1 MAAESALYPHLVTI
15 ARPELTFRDLCRE
28 LDKLV
33 RKLGFDKDRCRIGAY
48 RLMLKVVTSSGT
60 ALRHDDHYKA
70 AYRVSASTA
79 FRQSE
84 REKYGPCRRQLPR
97 RDQIIHVRPAKVG
110 DQWEYHAAGLSRL
123 RLVWTCHA

>member
-60 ALRHDDHYKA
+60 ALRHDDHYKD

-79 FRQSE
+79 FRQSD
-84 REKYGPCRRQLPR
+84 RENTVLAAASSRAAIRSSTFVLP
-97 RDQIIHVRPAKVG
+97 K
-110 DQWEYHAAGLSRL
+110 
-123 RLVWTCHA
+123 